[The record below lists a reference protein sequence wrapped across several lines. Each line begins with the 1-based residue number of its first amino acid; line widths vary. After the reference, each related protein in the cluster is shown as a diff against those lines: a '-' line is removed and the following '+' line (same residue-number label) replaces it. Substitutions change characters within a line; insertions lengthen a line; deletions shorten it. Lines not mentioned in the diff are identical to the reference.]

1 MYDMVIAMYAQ
12 CIAHTIKCEHACS
25 EGDELFVRHS
35 WTPLV
40 HSWGGCLFVTKM
52 LKEGEEIRRE
62 EKEREKKMKCN
73 KCISKYD
80 ELFLLKA

>member
-1 MYDMVIAMYAQ
+1 MHSAL
-12 CIAHTIKCEHACS
+12 HTLSSVRMHA
-25 EGDELFVRHS
+25 VRVMSCLSDTPGLHS
-35 WTPLV
+35 CAR
-40 HSWGGCLFVTKM
+40 GGCLFVTKM